1 MRLTVKELIARA
13 SEVARVLKDADAALL
28 REVATRL
35 DVTYVA
41 LSETMERSRELESEN
56 ANLLSFINTECFVKD
71 GADYDYASTRLP
83 LTPASSRFLAEQQAI
98 GLELGASQMES
109 IDTIASTGVVSYLL
123 RQMAQQL
130 RGKLIL

>member
-13 SEVARVLKDADAALL
+13 YEVARVLKDADAALL